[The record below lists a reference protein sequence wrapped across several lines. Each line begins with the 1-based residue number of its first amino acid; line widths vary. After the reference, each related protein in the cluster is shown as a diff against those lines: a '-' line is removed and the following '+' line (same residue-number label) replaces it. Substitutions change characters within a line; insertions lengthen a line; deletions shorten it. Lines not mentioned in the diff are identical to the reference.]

1 MAMATALALT
11 LAGCDLGQPRS
22 FTARAEK
29 SCATATRGITAETP
43 VTDPVGY
50 AIDRFAQ
57 IDRVLVVVTTDRGFP
72 AGAAGATLRSNWV
85 TPARASLEAARP
97 SLDTLRQVAATRTA
111 RRARVF
117 AVAARAG
124 DGGVRIAVLRRLGL
138 PSCATLFNLPVPP
151 VVT

>member
-1 MAMATALALT
+1 MTLALALT

-29 SCATATRGITAETP
+29 SCAAATRGMTTETP

-50 AIDRFAQ
+50 AVDRFAQ

-72 AGAAGATLRSNWV
+72 GGATGATLRSDWV

-97 SLDTLRQVAATRTA
+97 SIDTLRHVAATRTA

-117 AVAARAG
+117 AVTARAG
-124 DGGVRIAVLRRLGL
+124 DGGVRISVLRRLGL
-138 PSCATLFNLPVPP
+138 SSCAKLFNLPVPP
-151 VVT
+151 VVS